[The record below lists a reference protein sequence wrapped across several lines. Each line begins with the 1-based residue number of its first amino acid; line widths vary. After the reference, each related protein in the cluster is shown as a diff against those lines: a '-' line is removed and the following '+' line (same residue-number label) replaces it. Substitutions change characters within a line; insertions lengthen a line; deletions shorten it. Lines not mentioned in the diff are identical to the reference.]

1 MKTEILLVNTHV
13 GKIPTLFVI
22 KEMPSQTMCLTLIS
36 LEELQKLSKLQHC
49 GKAVAAHTVGIHI
62 NWYHFWAIHITSHLK
77 IP

>member
-1 MKTEILLVNTHV
+1 MKTEILLVNMHV

-62 NWYHFWAIHITSHLK
+62 N
-77 IP
+77 